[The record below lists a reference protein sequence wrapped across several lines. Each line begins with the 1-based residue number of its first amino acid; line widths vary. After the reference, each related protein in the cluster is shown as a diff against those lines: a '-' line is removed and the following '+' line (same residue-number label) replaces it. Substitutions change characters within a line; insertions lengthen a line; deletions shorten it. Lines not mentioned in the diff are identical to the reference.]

1 LNTKYGLKNSQFKV
15 DTCIDFYLLEVFMRI
30 AIFGAGSVG
39 GYFGGR
45 LAQAGED
52 VVFIARGEHLNA
64 MLEHGLRVDSING
77 NFVVPS
83 VQATDDPSTIGTV
96 DMILVGVKAWQ
107 VSEAAEAI
115 WPMIGPETFV
125 LPLQNG
131 LEAPTKLSE
140 VIGELH
146 VLGGLC
152 GLFCYVAGPGH
163 IVHGGTDPFVKF
175 GELDNSRSQRVEQLL
190 EIFKRAGVNAE
201 IPADIQVAM
210 WMKFLTITAWSGL
223 GAVTRAPA
231 GIWRSLPET
240 RRMAEQS
247 LQEIIA
253 VAAAYDIAL
262 PENTLEMTMAI
273 YDSLVPQSTASL
285 QRDVMQGR
293 PSELE
298 AQIGAVVRFG
308 QKADVPTPWH
318 SFIYNSL
325 LPMELRARGEL
336 QFDE

>member
-1 LNTKYGLKNSQFKV
+1 
-15 DTCIDFYLLEVFMRI
+15 MRI
-30 AIFGAGSVG
+30 AIFGSGSVG

-45 LAQAGED
+45 LAQAGQD

-64 MLEHGLRVDSING
+64 LLKRGLRVDSING
-77 NFVVPS
+77 NFVVKP
-83 VQATDDPSTIGTV
+83 VQATDDPSTIGIV
-96 DMILVGVKAWQ
+96 DLVIVGVKAWQ
-107 VSEAAEAI
+107 VSAAAEAMR
-115 WPMIGPETFV
+115 PMVGPETVV

-131 LEAPTKLSE
+131 LEAPEKLSE
-140 VIGELH
+140 VIGDRH

-163 IVHGGTDPFVKF
+163 IVHAGMDPFVKF
-175 GELDNSRSQRVEQLL
+175 GELDNQRSQRVERLL
-190 EIFKRAGVNAE
+190 DMFKSAGVTA
-201 IPADIQVAM
+201 IVPPDIRVAM
-210 WMKFLTITAWSGL
+210 WMKFLTIAAWSGM

-247 LQEIIA
+247 LREIIA
-253 VAAAYDIAL
+253 VAAALGVSL
-262 PENTLEMTMAI
+262 PENALETTMAI
-273 YDSLVPQSTASL
+273 YDGQVPESTASL

-293 PSELE
+293 PSELD

-308 QKADVPTPWH
+308 QQAGVSTPCNI
-318 SFIYNSL
+318 FIYNSL

>member
-1 LNTKYGLKNSQFKV
+1 
-15 DTCIDFYLLEVFMRI
+15 MRI
-30 AIFGAGSVG
+30 AIFGSGSVG

-64 MLEHGLRVDSING
+64 LLKNGLRVDSING
-77 NFVVPS
+77 DFVVEP
-83 VQATDDPSTIGTV
+83 VQATDDPSTIGIV
-96 DMILVGVKAWQ
+96 DLVIVGVKAWQ

-115 WPMIGPETFV
+115 RPMVGPETVV

-131 LEAPTKLSE
+131 LEAPAILSE
-140 VIGELH
+140 VIGAQH

-163 IVHGGTDPFVKF
+163 IVHAGTKPFVKL
-175 GELDNSRSQRVEQLL
+175 GELNSQRSQRVERLRDT
-190 EIFKRAGVNAE
+190 FKSAGITAV
-201 IPADIQVAM
+201 IPSDIRVAM
-210 WMKFLTITAWSGL
+210 WLKFLTITVWSGM

-247 LQEIIA
+247 LREIIA
-253 VAAAYDIAL
+253 VAAACDVSL
-262 PENTLEMTMAI
+262 PENALETTMAI
-273 YDSLVPQSTASL
+273 YDGLVPESTASL

-293 PSELE
+293 PSELDY
-298 AQIGAVVRFG
+298 QIGAVVRFG
-308 QKADVPTPWH
+308 QQADVATPCN

-336 QFDE
+336 QFDV